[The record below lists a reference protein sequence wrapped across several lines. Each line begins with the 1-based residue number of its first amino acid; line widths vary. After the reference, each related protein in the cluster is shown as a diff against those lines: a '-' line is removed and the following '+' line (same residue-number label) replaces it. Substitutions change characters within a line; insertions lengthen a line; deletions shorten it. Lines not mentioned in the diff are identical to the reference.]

1 MARKRKADIEGLGG
15 RLKEARECS
24 GWRQIDAAME
34 LEITE
39 AAVCNQEADR
49 FQPDVQQIIAYSD
62 FYGVTTDYLLKGGEM
77 MKKAENPFE
86 GMDLKRR
93 QLAMKIVELIKEF

>member
-15 RLKEARECS
+15 RLKRARECS
-24 GWRQIDAAME
+24 GWRQIDVAME

-49 FQPDVQQIIAYSD
+49 FQPDVKQIIAYSE
-62 FYGVTTDYLLKGGEM
+62 FYGVTIDYLLKGGEM
-77 MKKAENPFE
+77 KKAEDPFE
-86 GMDLKRR
+86 GMDLRRR